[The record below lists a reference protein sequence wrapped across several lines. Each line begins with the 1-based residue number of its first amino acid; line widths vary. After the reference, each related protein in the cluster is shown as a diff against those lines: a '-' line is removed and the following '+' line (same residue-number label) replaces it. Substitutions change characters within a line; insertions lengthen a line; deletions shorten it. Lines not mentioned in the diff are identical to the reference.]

1 MSRGKTNK
9 KEEEFPSVGRYRN
22 AHKFSRLRSEGEK
35 MIDFSGKT
43 VLDFAKTEKDMDF
56 LKNKYGCKSDDDLKV
71 FVEKLSDEANANEI
85 VDFAQVT
92 NKKDL
97 IEPALKN
104 KKKISDLVTEDF
116 NRSGDF
122 TN

>member
-9 KEEEFPSVGRYRN
+9 KEDEFPSVGRYRN

-56 LKNKYGCKSDDDLKV
+56 LKNKYGCKLDDDLKV

-97 IEPALKN
+97 IEPALEYA
-104 KKKISDLVTEDF
+104 KKISDLVTEDF

>member
-1 MSRGKTNK
+1 MT
-9 KEEEFPSVGRYRN
+9 
-22 AHKFSRLRSEGEK
+22 
-35 MIDFSGKT
+35 DFSGKT
-43 VLDFAKTEKDMDF
+43 VLDFAKTEKDIDF
-56 LKNKYGCKSDDDLKV
+56 LKNKYGCKSDEDLKV

-97 IEPALKN
+97 IEPALEYA
-104 KKKISDLVTEDF
+104 KKISDLVTEDF